1 MPSSDDADKKK
12 RRPVPLRRQDTP
24 ALRPTDDDEPKRLPL
39 EATSTDEPARG
50 LPPGDAT
57 AELSQEQL
65 DALPALQRHEPTP
78 TGPRTGEGG
87 PASVGSDAWGSFEEN
102 NAWISASQT
111 GKRLRQDPGASHDD
125 DVPPTQAFL
134 GGPPE
139 PSLSDEDAAERVVP
153 ARLVSVQA
161 AGGKRQE
168 FVLRASQV
176 RLGRG
181 STNQIVIDNPSVS
194 REHARFTWARGQ
206 WTVHDL
212 QSGNGVFVNQQRIA
226 RARALQHGDEVIFG
240 QTLWQFAVES
250 VGLPAMPA
258 APTLDVAP
266 PGQDKGR
273 RVTYALL
280 AGVVLLG
287 LGLLVPSLRSRL
299 HHKQADPDAAAFAAL
314 HEGIAAFKAHKWDVA
329 EHDFAKVAMFNPQ
342 DAIAKRFQ
350 KAMDRERAA
359 EQQLQQARE
368 AQSKGDLVAAYQLT
382 SGVLDSTFRH
392 EAQTFLATLQSDLD
406 TRVQQAQSALDAGQ
420 LSVTRELLQSV
431 EEAQP
436 GRPDV
441 TIMQVRLALRTS
453 SAKTPVHLVALGKNR
468 QMPPLSGPTAVAVR
482 YFIDGDVPKALQMLE
497 SLNSEEAATT
507 RQAVQRFSD
516 AYDAG
521 LADYHSKK
529 PATAIRYLNQA
540 KAEEARISHGQCKLV
555 STIDPKLADM
565 YYIQGL
571 QQFMAGSLPSA
582 YQSFHTAVT
591 LVPSHG
597 FSTRKLAELD
607 QKAQDILAGTGPNRA
622 TRMQLQLVLQIVP
635 VGSDLYRK
643 AKSRLDALP

>member
-12 RRPVPLRRQDTP
+12 RSPVPLTRQDTS
-24 ALRPTDDDEPKRLPL
+24 ALPPTDNQPEGLPS

-65 DALPALQRHEPTP
+65 DELPALQRHEPAS
-78 TGPRTGEGG
+78 TGPGTGEGG
-87 PASVGSDAWGSFEEN
+87 PASVDSDAWGSFEEN
-102 NAWISASQT
+102 NAWMAASQT
-111 GKRLRQDPGASHDD
+111 GRRWRQDPASSGPGE
-125 DVPPTQAFL
+125 VPPTQAFL

-139 PSLSDEDAAERVVP
+139 PSVVDEDAADRVVP

-168 FVLRASQV
+168 FVLRVAQV

-194 REHARFTWARGQ
+194 REHARFTWQRGQ

-226 RARALQHGDEVIFG
+226 RARALQHGDEVMFG

-258 APTLDVAP
+258 SPTLDVAP
-266 PGQDKGR
+266 PSQDKGR
-273 RVTYALL
+273 RITYVLL

-287 LGLLVPSLRSRL
+287 IGLLVPNLRSRWQ
-299 HHKQADPDAAAFAAL
+299 HRQPDPDAAALAAL

-329 EHDFAKVAMFNPQ
+329 EHEFAKVAMFNPQ
-342 DAIAKRFQ
+342 DGLAKRLQ
-350 KAMDRERAA
+350 KAMERERAA

-382 SGVLDSTFRH
+382 TGVLDSTFRH
-392 EAQTFLATLQSDLD
+392 EAQIFLAALQSDLD

-420 LSVTRELLQSV
+420 LSVARELLQSV

-453 SAKTPVHLVALGKNR
+453 SAKTPVHLAALGKNR
-468 QMPPLSGPTAVAVR
+468 QMPPLSGPTAMAVR

-529 PATAIRYLNQA
+529 PTTAIRYLNQA
-540 KAEEARISHGQCKLV
+540 KVEEARISHGQCKLV
-555 STIDPKLADM
+555 NTIDPKLADM
-565 YYIQGL
+565 YYVQGL
-571 QQFMAGSLPSA
+571 QQFMAGSWPAA
-582 YQSFHTAVT
+582 YQSFRMAVT

-597 FSTRKLAELD
+597 FSSRKLAELD
-607 QKAQDILAGTGPNRA
+607 QKAQDILAGTGANRA